1 MNFGKLGQWTILA
14 AAVMILV
21 TFAPES
27 VLGPV
32 KTVLSQVRM
41 NNASAVRAEEEA
53 SGISISDVTN
63 TVRKALK

>member
-1 MNFGKLGQWTILA
+1 MNFGKLGQWTILG
-14 AAVMILV
+14 AAVLILV

-53 SGISISDVTN
+53 SEITISGAVNS
-63 TVRKALK
+63 VRKALK